1 VSVGAASRPAAAGRA
16 AAVGRAVGALWGF
29 TRPHTIIGTTLSVLG
44 LYAIATSTLPGL
56 ALGDGLGN
64 LWWTLVAAWCVNVY
78 IVGLN
83 QLEDVE
89 IDRVNKP
96 FLPIASGA
104 LRAATARRI
113 VAACAVVPVVLALTQ
128 GVVEL
133 AGVLAGLAVGTAYS
147 SPPLRLKRFPTAAA
161 LSITGVRAVVVNL
174 AVALHF
180 STSLSDGAWVVPGPV
195 WALCLFVIPFAFAIS
210 ILKDVPDA
218 EGDRRH
224 RIATFTLRLG
234 PRRVLAAAMAA
245 LTLGYLGMATAGALL
260 LDECSPLVLVVGHL
274 AALALLWRAR
284 AGVDVADRAAATR
297 FYMRVWMLFF
307 LEYLIVPA
315 ACLAG

>member
-1 VSVGAASRPAAAGRA
+1 VSVGAASRPAVAGRA
-16 AAVGRAVGALWGF
+16 TAAARTVGALWGF
-29 TRPHTIIGTTLSVLG
+29 TRPHTIIGTTLSVVG
-44 LYAIATSTLPGL
+44 LYAIATTTLPGL
-56 ALGDGLGN
+56 ALGDGLGD

-104 LRAATARRI
+104 LAAPAARRI
-113 VAACAVVPVVLALTQ
+113 VAACALVPIVLALTQ
-128 GVVEL
+128 GIVEL

-161 LSITGVRAVVVNL
+161 LSITGVRAVVVNV

-180 STSLSDGAWVVPGPV
+180 STSLAGVWVVPGPV

-234 PRRVLAAAMAA
+234 PGRVMAAAMAA
-245 LTLGYLGMATAGALL
+245 LSLGYVGMATAGALL
-260 LDECSPLVLVVGHL
+260 LDECWPLVLVAGHL
-274 AALALLWRAR
+274 AALAALWLAR
-284 AGVDVADRAAATR
+284 RGVDPADRAAATR

-315 ACLAG
+315 ACLAA